1 MPQYLLMINKRKW
14 DRLNALWLKPDQIQ
28 ADPLGDLRINEGTL
42 SVWQIEDDRANLDL
56 VITALAATRQNFDK
70 FEYGLFDQEIVIN
83 LGLKA
88 QITPGNTPI
97 DTANGWHRDLIQL
110 TGDQALNL
118 VKSIFD
124 SLEKHRLYD
133 DEVQTRILDAIQ
145 EEYLDLHKVNKS
157 LRNKI
162 TQL

>member
-14 DRLNALWLKPDQIQ
+14 DRLNVPWLKPNQIQ

-42 SVWQIEDDRANLDL
+42 SVWQIEDD
-56 VITALAATRQNFDK
+56 
-70 FEYGLFDQEIVIN
+70 
-83 LGLKA
+83 
-88 QITPGNTPI
+88 
-97 DTANGWHRDLIQL
+97 LIQL
-110 TGDQALNL
+110 TADQALNL
-118 VKSIFD
+118 IKAIFD

-133 DEVQTRILDAIQ
+133 DEVQTRILNAIQ
-145 EEYLDLHKVNKS
+145 KGYLDLHKVNKS